1 MVFTLLFTCSRS
13 LQPSSRLEEIDAH
26 DGPSGRAVTTT
37 TATAKGSIFERLGV
51 KPVIN
56 ACGVYTD
63 LGGSV
68 LSPGAWAAMA
78 EVNSSFVSMIELLDR
93 TGAILAA
100 KVGAQAAR
108 VTPGAS
114 AAIALGTA
122 ACLTGTDGELGQ
134 QLPDTTGLSRTEV
147 LIQHG
152 HRYKYDRCARLAGA
166 KLRAVSAET
175 LDQLSSAF
183 GPETAA
189 ILHPAHLDGRPGTV
203 RLADVS
209 RIARSK
215 GVPVFVD
222 AAYANDPPERMR
234 TFVADGADLVCFS
247 AKYFGGP
254 NAGGFIAG
262 RADLIAAV
270 TSADFTRYE
279 SGKYLKFGRAFKLD
293 RQIVVAVVATLEE
306 WFAMDHAARW
316 AGYRKKAELLV
327 ANLAGVPG
335 IKASAEWFTMDERLV
350 TERANCAAIRFLPGS
365 RHTAASASAALLA
378 GDPKIATVVLG
389 DVLVAGVDSV
399 LDGQEEILGRELR
412 RVLSN

>member
-1 MVFTLLFTCSRS
+1 MVKT
-13 LQPSSRLEEIDAH
+13 
-26 DGPSGRAVTTT
+26 DGPAAREVT
-37 TATAKGSIFERLGV
+37 KGGVPAPGSVFDRLGV

-68 LSPGAWAAMA
+68 LSPGVWAAMA
-78 EVNSSFVSMIELLDR
+78 DVNRSFVSMIDLLDR
-93 TGAILAA
+93 TGGILAE
-100 KVGAQAAR
+100 KVGAEAAR

-122 ACLTGTDGELGQ
+122 ACLTGMDGDKWE
-134 QLPDTTGLSRTEV
+134 QLPDTSRMAKSEV

-166 KLRAVSAET
+166 RLVEVGPGGATPEQLASAM
-175 LDQLSSAF
+175 
-183 GPETAA
+183 GPKTALL
-189 ILHPAHLDGRPGTV
+189 LHPAHLDGQPGTL
-203 RLADVS
+203 RLGEVS
-209 RIARSK
+209 RIARAQ

-222 AAYANDPPERMR
+222 AAYSNDPPERMR
-234 TFVADGADLVCFS
+234 TFTEAGADLVCFS

-262 RADLIAAV
+262 RADLMAAV
-270 TSADFTRYE
+270 AGVDFTRYE
-279 SGKYLKFGRAFKLD
+279 SGRYLKFGRAFKLD
-293 RQIVVAVVATLEE
+293 RQIVVGVVAALEE

-316 AGYRKKAELLV
+316 AGYKKKAEAVV
-327 ANLAGVPG
+327 AAVAGIPG

-365 RHTAASASAALLA
+365 RHTAASVSAALLA
-378 GDPKIATVVLG
+378 GDPKIATVVLD
-389 DVLVAGVDSV
+389 DVLVAGMDSV
-399 LDGQEEILGRELR
+399 FDGEEALVGQELR
-412 RVLSN
+412 RVLSR

>member
-1 MVFTLLFTCSRS
+1 MVKRTSAA
-13 LQPSSRLEEIDAH
+13 P
-26 DGPSGRAVTTT
+26 VTTT
-37 TATAKGSIFERLGV
+37 GAVAPRSIFGRLGIR
-51 KPVIN
+51 PVIN

-68 LSPGAWAAMA
+68 LSPSVWAAMA
-78 EVNSSFVSMIELLDR
+78 DVNSSFVSMIDLLER
-93 TGAILAA
+93 TGAILAG
-100 KVGAQAAR
+100 KVGAEMAR

-122 ACLTGTDGELGQ
+122 ACLTGMDGDKGE
-134 QLPDTTGLSRTEV
+134 QLPDTTGMAKTEV
-147 LIQHG
+147 LIQHR

-166 KLRAVSAET
+166 KLVEVGLEGATPDQLVSAI
-175 LDQLSSAF
+175 
-183 GPETAA
+183 GPKTGL
-189 ILHPAHLDGRPGTV
+189 ILHPAHLDGKPGTV
-203 RLADVS
+203 GLTEVS
-209 RIARSK
+209 RIARTK

-222 AAYANDPPERMR
+222 AAYSNDPPERMR
-234 TFVADGADLVCFS
+234 SFTAAGADLVCFS

-262 RADLIAAV
+262 RADLMAAV
-270 TSADFTRYE
+270 TAADFTRYE

-293 RQIVVAVVATLEE
+293 RQIVVGVVAALEE

-316 AGYRKKAELLV
+316 AGYKKKAEFLV
-327 ANLAGVPG
+327 AALVGVPG

-365 RHTAASASAALLA
+365 QHTAASVSGALL
-378 GDPKIATVVLG
+378 GGEPKIATVVLD
-389 DVLVAGVDSV
+389 DVLVAGVDSL

-412 RVLSN
+412 HVLSR